1 MWSYIRRCKKQNI
14 TAFAALFL
22 VNAGWICDQLI
33 NIALMDQALAGDL
46 RNTLMILAGCFLMRL
61 LAAFFKYE
69 QKRAVAGAVKAM
81 NCEMRKDLNEKII
94 RRNYEKFLEKD
105 TGEYISWYMNDVKE
119 AETRGFQNFFE
130 YVNCTLLFLMNVV
143 FLLVISWELLV
154 LSLLVAAASFY
165 VSQHFEKQLEEKSAN
180 VSMAMERFTEKVKEQ
195 IAGIRV
201 LKSFGHLKK
210 FDQDMSREGK
220 RMEDERVQFA
230 RESAKVERRISAVSA
245 IGMHSVHVVLFLMT
259 TVGKIPVP
267 VLGAG
272 VNVISQIYS
281 TFERLISMRVN
292 LVSARPYFQK
302 IAEEEPE
309 EERSTGKEIVKKQM
323 IKKEITKTEIAKKE
337 GSVQEQKLVPLPEVQ
352 KDIQLRDLRFRY
364 TDHPVLKGISLDFK
378 IGGKYVLLGKSG
390 CGKSTL
396 LKLLLGQLTGYQG
409 EILFD
414 GKEAAQ
420 YGRDSFYRQMAY
432 IEQNVFLF
440 HDTIREN
447 ITMGD
452 LFTEAEMEE
461 VLRKSALLGDLDHFA
476 DGLDTDVGENGS
488 HLSGGQKQRVAIAR
502 ALIHHRSILIVDEG
516 TAALD
521 QENAAAI
528 EDTLLACKDLTVI
541 MVSHHLREEKK
552 KAYTAVYRLENGM
565 QA

>member
-14 TAFAALFL
+14 LAFAALFL
-22 VNAGWICDQLI
+22 VNAGLICNQLI
-33 NIALMDQALAGDL
+33 DIAMIDQALAGNL
-46 RNTLMILAGCFLMRL
+46 KNTLLILAGSLLMRIL
-61 LAAFFKYE
+61 VAFFQYE
-69 QKRAVAGAVKAM
+69 QKRTIAGAIRVM
-81 NCEMRKDLNEKII
+81 NCEVRKDINEKII

-119 AETRGFQNFFE
+119 AENRGFQRFFD
-130 YVNCTLLFLMNVV
+130 YVNCTLLFAMNAL
-143 FLLVISWELLV
+143 FLLTISWELLI
-154 LSLLVAAASFY
+154 LALLVAAVSFY
-165 VSQHFEKQLEEKSAN
+165 VSQHFEKQLEEKSVK
-180 VSMAMERFTEKVKEQ
+180 VSTAMERFTEKVKEQ

-210 FDQDMSREGK
+210 FDQDMAREGK
-220 RMEDERVQFA
+220 RMEEERVQFE
-230 RESAKVERRISAVSA
+230 RESAKVERWINGVSA
-245 IGMHSVHVVLFLMT
+245 IGMHSIHVLLFLMAT
-259 TVGKIPVP
+259 MGKVSVP

-272 VNVISQIYS
+272 INVISQAYS
-281 TFERLISMRVN
+281 SFQRLITMRVD

-302 IAEEEPE
+302 IKEEE
-309 EERSTGKEIVKKQM
+309 
-323 IKKEITKTEIAKKE
+323 
-337 GSVQEQKLVPLPEVQ
+337 SVQEEKSMPLPAI
-352 KDIQLRDLRFRY
+352 KTNIQLCDLRFSY
-364 TDHPVLKGISLDFK
+364 TDHPVLKGVSLEFK
-378 IGGKYVLLGKSG
+378 VGGKYVLIGKSG

-409 EILFD
+409 KIFFD
-414 GKEAAQ
+414 GKEAGQ
-420 YGRDSFYRQMAY
+420 YDRDSFYQQMAY

-440 HDTIREN
+440 HDTIRKN

-452 LFTEAEMEE
+452 SFTEEE
-461 VLRKSALLGDLDHFA
+461 LTEALQKSALLGDLDHFA

-516 TAALD
+516 TSALD
-521 QENAAAI
+521 QENAAMI
-528 EDTLLACKDLTVI
+528 EDTLLACQDLTVI

>member
-14 TAFAALFL
+14 AAFAALFL
-22 VNAGWICDQLI
+22 VNAGWICGQLI
-33 NIALMDQALAGDL
+33 NVAMMDQALAGNL
-46 RNTLMILAGCFLMRL
+46 KNTLLILAGCFLMNL
-61 LAAFFKYE
+61 LVVFLKYE
-69 QKRAVAGAVKAM
+69 QKRTIAAAIKAM

-94 RRNYEKFLEKD
+94 RRDYEKFLEKD

-130 YVNCTLLFLMNVV
+130 YVNCTLLFLMNVI

-195 IAGIRV
+195 IAGIKV

-230 RESAKVERRISAVSA
+230 RESAKVERRIHAVSA
-245 IGMHSVHVVLFLMT
+245 VGMHSIHVLLFLMT
-259 TVGKIPVP
+259 AAGKISVP

-272 VNVISQIYS
+272 VNVISQVYE
-281 TFERLISMRVN
+281 TFQRLISMRVD

-302 IAEEEPE
+302 IAEEE
-309 EERSTGKEIVKKQM
+309 SM
-323 IKKEITKTEIAKKE
+323 
-337 GSVQEQKLVPLPEVQ
+337 QEQKLASLPAIQ
-352 KDIQLRDLRFRY
+352 KDIQLHDLRFCY
-364 TDHPVLKGISLDFK
+364 TDHPVLRGVSLDFK
-378 IGGKYVLLGKSG
+378 IGGKYVLVGKSG

-420 YGRDSFYRQMAY
+420 YDRDSFYQQMAY

-452 LFTEAEMEE
+452 VFTEAELEE
-461 VLRKSALLGDLDHFA
+461 ALRKSALLGDLDHFA

-516 TAALD
+516 TSALD
-521 QENAAAI
+521 QENAAMI

>member
-14 TAFAALFL
+14 AAFAVLFL
-22 VNAGWICDQLI
+22 VNAGWICNQLI
-33 NIALMDQALAGDL
+33 DVAMMDQALAGNL
-46 RNTLMILAGCFLMRL
+46 KNTLLILAGCFLMNL
-61 LAAFFKYE
+61 LVVFLKYE
-69 QKRAVAGAVKAM
+69 QKRTVAGAIKAM

-130 YVNCTLLFLMNVV
+130 YVNCTLLFLMNVI
-143 FLLVISWELLV
+143 FLLVISWQLLV
-154 LSLLVAAASFY
+154 MSLLVAAASFY
-165 VSQHFEKQLEEKSAN
+165 VSQYFEKQLEEKSAN
-180 VSMAMERFTEKVKEQ
+180 VSVAMERFTEKVKEQ

-230 RESAKVERRISAVSA
+230 RESAKVGRRIHAVSA
-245 IGMHSVHVVLFLMT
+245 IGMHSVHVLLFLMT

-302 IAEEEPE
+302 IAEEESE
-309 EERSTGKEIVKKQM
+309 EERSREKESVKKQM

-337 GSVQEQKLVPLPEVQ
+337 ESMQEQKPAPLPAIQ
-352 KDIQLRDLRFRY
+352 KDIQLRDLRFCY
-364 TDHPVLKGISLDFK
+364 TDHPVLRGVSLDFK
-378 IGGKYVLLGKSG
+378 IGGKYVLVGKSG

-420 YGRDSFYRQMAY
+420 YDRDSFYQQMAY

-452 LFTEAEMEE
+452 SFTEAELEE
-461 VLRKSALLGDLDHFA
+461 ALQKSALLGDLDHFA

-516 TAALD
+516 TSALD
-521 QENAAAI
+521 QENAAMI
-528 EDTLLACKDLTVI
+528 EDTLLACQDLTVI

-552 KAYTAVYRLENGM
+552 KAYTAVYRLENGI

>member
-61 LAAFFKYE
+61 LVAFFKYE

-272 VNVISQIYS
+272 VNVISQIYA
-281 TFERLISMRVN
+281 TFQRLISMRVN

-302 IAEEEPE
+302 IAEEESE

-378 IGGKYVLLGKSG
+378 IGGKYVLVGKSG

-461 VLRKSALLGDLDHFA
+461 ALRKSALLGDLDHFA

-528 EDTLLACKDLTVI
+528 EDTLLDCKDLTVI